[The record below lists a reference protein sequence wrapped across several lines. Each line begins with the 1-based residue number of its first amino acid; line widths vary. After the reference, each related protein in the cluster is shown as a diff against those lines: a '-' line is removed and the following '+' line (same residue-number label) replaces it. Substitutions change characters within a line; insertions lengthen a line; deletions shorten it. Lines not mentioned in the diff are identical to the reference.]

1 MNEFSGAEKVF
12 NMYLTPQLCMLI
24 HVNVGTYLTSK
35 VKWICIITGVNEGCE
50 VYALLVP
57 ISCRLAVIN
66 EKRNGGF

>member
-1 MNEFSGAEKVF
+1 MNELSGAEKVF

-50 VYALLVP
+50 AYMPYLFQYHV
-57 ISCRLAVIN
+57 
-66 EKRNGGF
+66 E